1 MDSWSLSEGTQEKE
15 EQLNAYEYDNSDR
28 EPGDPTPEEIAAMCQ
43 EIQAGTA
50 GVITQYGWPA
60 KGWTES
66 TRRQRAGLLTDTF
79 RIPTYVRNEA
89 ARTFE
94 TAELKFPEIIWTEKQ
109 FRRFIKAGK
118 AAGSGERTVAEKTH

>member
-1 MDSWSLSEGTQEKE
+1 MSH
-15 EQLNAYEYDNSDR
+15 YEYDNSDR
-28 EPGDPTPEEIAAMCQ
+28 EPGDPTPEEIAAICQ

-118 AAGSGERTVAEKTH
+118 AAGGGERAVTETTH